1 MSGTNKVFNI
11 SLGKVKYY
19 AEQVGTGNAA
29 LVVVLLKLSG
39 LEADATLLD
48 HDNLSVLL
56 ASTNDE
62 ADFTNYARKI
72 VTAATISNPDDESL
86 EIGMADQVYTDAGGA
101 TNNTI
106 GKALICFD
114 ADTTTGADTAII
126 PLIAHDVDFTTVGDT
141 INLRATSGLVQITS

>member
-1 MSGTNKVFNI
+1 MSGSNKVFNI

-19 AEQVGTGNAA
+19 AELVGTGNAA
-29 LVVVLLKLSG
+29 FVVVLLKLTG

-56 ASTNDE
+56 AAANDE

-86 EIGMADQVYTDAGGA
+86 EIGMADQVYTNAGGA

-106 GKALICFD
+106 GKALLCFD
-114 ADTTTGADTAII
+114 ADTTTGADTAIV
-126 PLIAHDVDFTTVGDT
+126 PLLAFNVAFTTVGDT
-141 INLRATSGLVQITS
+141 INLRATNGLLQVTS